1 MKRIAVIGVG
11 QLGSRHLQGIKKSK
25 NELEIWAVDS
35 NKASLDLAKERFE
48 QIPSINNKQI
58 HYVESLDALPES
70 LEVVIVATSS
80 KPRAAIISQL
90 LASHCVKNLILEKF
104 LFNRLG
110 DYDSINNLLCE
121 KQVSTY
127 VNTPRR
133 LYAGYERIKKCL
145 RPNVPISLLYQ
156 GANWGLC
163 CNSIHFIDL
172 FQYLTGSENFI
183 IDISGLLPHILPSKR
198 SGYIELE
205 GTIIVK
211 SDRGD
216 RLKLVCE
223 ENVLSF
229 TELKQESNCI
239 TIDEMSNTYLLGG
252 QQYDLGLKYQSDLT
266 GSIIDELLLKGSCGL
281 PTYESSSMLHKLF
294 LSAILSF
301 VNKVQQTN
309 EDNCPIT

>member
-35 NKASLDLAKERFE
+35 NRASLDMAKDRFG
-48 QIPSINNKQI
+48 QILSINNKLV
-58 HYVESLDALPES
+58 HYVESLDVLPES
-70 LEVVIVATSS
+70 LEIVIIATSS
-80 KPRAAIISQL
+80 KPRAGIITQL
-90 LASHCVKNLILEKF
+90 LASHHIENLILEKF

-110 DYDSINNLLCE
+110 DYDLIGNLLHE

-133 LYAGYERIKKCL
+133 LYVGYERIKKYL

-156 GANWGLC
+156 GSNWGLC

-172 FQYLTGSENFI
+172 SQYLTGSGNFI
-183 IDISGLLPHILPSKR
+183 IDTSGLLPHILSSKR

-205 GTIIVK
+205 GTIVVK

-216 RLKLVCE
+216 VLKLICE
-223 ENVLSF
+223 ESVPPF
-229 TELKQESNCI
+229 MELRQESNCI
-239 TIDEMSNTYLLGG
+239 TIDEMSNTYLMDG

-266 GSIIDELLLKGSCGL
+266 GSVIDELLLKGFCGL

-294 LSAILSF
+294 LSEILSF
-301 VNKVQQTN
+301 VNKVQKTN